1 MMGKELLQ
9 TKIGRISMDTS
20 YPLKSPSAAPLQ
32 VLVIDDEKNIRVTLA
47 AYLEGMGCRVM
58 AVATAGAALSA
69 LESQTFDLAFLD
81 LRLQEMSGLELLPK
95 LLAIDSRLPIVIITA
110 YATIETAVEAIKR
123 GARDYLPKPFTPAQ
137 IQHLVEGLAERLN
150 LARQVEELQAH
161 LREAVPDVVLATES
175 PKMRATLEMVARVA
189 PSEISILLL
198 GENGTGKG
206 VIARWLH
213 TLSHRSG
220 GPFVVVSCPTL
231 SEELLA
237 SELFGHVRGA
247 FTGATR
253 DREGRLEAGHGG
265 TVFLDEVSE
274 VSLGLQSKMLRFL
287 QEKQFERLGENR
299 TRRVDVRVV
308 AATNRNLAEEVRS
321 GRFREDLFFRLNA
334 VQITLPPLRERR
346 EDIPMLARSFLDF
359 FARQTRRPTPE
370 LSPSALGALLSYAW
384 PGNIRELRNVM
395 ERAMI
400 LWPSQVIEPEAFPEY
415 LASQVAAMP
424 SLGGNYPLEL
434 IEREHILRVM
444 ARTATLEEAAQI
456 LDIDSS
462 TLWRKRKKYEEEN

>member
-1 MMGKELLQ
+1 
-9 TKIGRISMDTS
+9 MDTS
-20 YPLKSPSAAPLQ
+20 YPRKSPGAAPLQ
-32 VLVIDDEKNIRVTLA
+32 VLVIDDEKNIRMALA
-47 AYLEGMGCRVM
+47 AYLEGIGCRVL
-58 AVATAGAALSA
+58 AVATAGAALAA
-69 LESQTFDLAFLD
+69 LESRTFDLAFLD
-81 LRLQEMSGLELLPK
+81 IRLQEMSGLELLPK
-95 LLAIDSRLPIVIITA
+95 LLAIDSRLPIVVITA
-110 YATIETAVEAIKR
+110 YGTIESAVEAMKR

-150 LARQVEELQAH
+150 LARQVKELQAH
-161 LREAVPDVVLATES
+161 LREAIPDVVLATES
-175 PKMRATLEMVARVA
+175 PKMRAALEMVEKVA
-189 PSEISILLL
+189 PAEISVLLL

-213 TLSHRSG
+213 AQSDRRG

-237 SELFGHVRGA
+237 GELFGHVKGA

-253 DREGRLEAGHGG
+253 DREGRLEAAHGG

-274 VSLGLQSKMLRFL
+274 VSLGLQAKLLRFL
-287 QEKQFERLGENR
+287 QEKQFERVGENR

-308 AATNRNLAEEVRS
+308 AATNRHLEEEVKI

-346 EDIPMLARSFLDF
+346 EDIPMLARGFLDF

-370 LSPSALGALLSYAW
+370 LSPSALGALLAYSW

-400 LWPSQVIEPEAFPEY
+400 LWPSQVIEPEAFPEH
-415 LASQVAAMP
+415 LASQAAARP
-424 SLGGNYPLEL
+424 VLGGNYSLER
-434 IEREHILRVM
+434 IEREHILQVL

-456 LDIDSS
+456 LGIDAS
-462 TLWRKRKKYEEEN
+462 TLWRKRKKYEEES

>member
-1 MMGKELLQ
+1 V
-9 TKIGRISMDTS
+9 DTS
-20 YPLKSPSAAPLQ
+20 FHPKSASAALLQ

-47 AYLEGMGCRVM
+47 ACLEGMGCRVM
-58 AVATAGAALSA
+58 AVATAVSALAA

-81 LRLQEMSGLELLPK
+81 LHLQEMSGLELLPK
-95 LLAIDSRLPIVIITA
+95 LLALDSRLPIVIITA
-110 YATIETAVEAIKR
+110 YATIETAVAAMQR

-137 IQHLVEGLAERLN
+137 IQHLVEGLAERLH
-150 LARQVEELQAH
+150 LARQVDELQAH
-161 LREAVPDVVLATES
+161 LREVVPDVVLETES
-175 PKMRATLEMVARVA
+175 PKMRATLEMVAQVG
-189 PSEISILLL
+189 PSEISVLLL

-206 VIARWLH
+206 VLARWLH
-213 TLSHRSG
+213 AQSQRAG

-237 SELFGHVRGA
+237 GELFGHVKGA

-253 DREGRLEAGHGG
+253 DREGRLEAAHGG

-274 VSLGLQSKMLRFL
+274 ISLGLQAKLLRFL
-287 QEKQFERLGENR
+287 QEKEFERLGENR

-308 AATNRNLAEEVRS
+308 AATNRHLEEEVKA
-321 GRFREDLFFRLNA
+321 GRFREDLFYRLNP

-346 EDIPMLARSFLDF
+346 EDIPMLARGFLDF
-359 FARQTRRPTPE
+359 FARQIRRPTPE
-370 LSPSALGALLSYAW
+370 LSSSALGALLSYAW

-400 LWPSQVIEPEAFPEY
+400 LWPSQIIEPEAFPEH
-415 LASQVAAMP
+415 LASQVAATP
-424 SLGGNYPLEL
+424 VLGGNSSLER
-434 IEREHILRVM
+434 IEREHILRVL

-456 LDIDSS
+456 LGIDSS
-462 TLWRKRKKYEEEN
+462 TLWRKRKKYEEEG

>member
-1 MMGKELLQ
+1 MENAVTLNKKLEEYPW
-9 TKIGRISMDTS
+9 IRHIS
-20 YPLKSPSAAPLQ
+20 LKSPGAAPLQ

-47 AYLEGMGCRVM
+47 AYLEGMGCRVI

-69 LESQTFDLAFLD
+69 LESQTFDLVFLD

-95 LLAIDSRLPIVIITA
+95 LLAINSQLPIVIITA

-237 SELFGHVRGA
+237 SELFGHVKGA

-253 DREGRLEAGHGG
+253 DREGRLEAAHGG

-274 VSLGLQSKMLRFL
+274 VSLGLQAKLLRFL

-308 AATNRNLAEEVRS
+308 AATNRNLEEEVKA

-346 EDIPMLARSFLDF
+346 EDIPMLARGFLDF

-370 LSPSALGALLSYAW
+370 LSSSALGALLSYSW

-400 LWPSQVIEPEAFPEY
+400 LWPSQVIEPEAFPEH
-415 LASQVAAMP
+415 LASQVSGDAGPGRQLFPGAHRAGAYPP
-424 SLGGNYPLEL
+424 SPGPHRHVGGSGPDPGHRFLHPL
-434 IEREHILRVM
+434 
-444 ARTATLEEAAQI
+444 AQA
-456 LDIDSS
+456 
-462 TLWRKRKKYEEEN
+462 